1 MKVGDIVVK
10 RTGKIKPEEN
20 GVPGLLVS
28 LDRHDTGWPTATV
41 MYSFGFRTF
50 LQHDLGIFYE
60 DR

>member
-1 MKVGDIVVK
+1 MVVK

-28 LDRHDTGWPTATV
+28 LDSHDTGWPTATV